1 LPIFDQLVVLSILS
15 QECTHWLRA
24 AYLDANAGN
33 NLPNPHPIR
42 KEVARI
48 VDGAVTEL
56 KFYLAD
62 VEAFVAPLADDWRQA

>member
-1 LPIFDQLVVLSILS
+1 M
-15 QECTHWLRA
+15 HWLRA

-33 NLPNPHPIR
+33 NLPKSSPIR

-62 VEAFVAPLADDWRQA
+62 VEALLLLWW